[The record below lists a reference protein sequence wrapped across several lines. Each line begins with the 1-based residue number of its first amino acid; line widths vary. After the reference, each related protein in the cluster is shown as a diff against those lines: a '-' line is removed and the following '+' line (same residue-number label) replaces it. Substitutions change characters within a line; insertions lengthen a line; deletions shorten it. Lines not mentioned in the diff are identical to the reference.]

1 MPIVR
6 VALPVAAETPFDYWA
21 PEGLSVRR
29 GTVVR
34 VALGPR
40 KLEGVVID
48 AAVSSQVPTE
58 MLSTVL
64 DIPTLPPIPEDV
76 LALCEFVA
84 TYYQQPLGMALAL
97 AVPPL
102 GALRKRPQTNREGT
116 ADQDAN
122 EDAPVM
128 LNQEQRTAAD
138 AILAARGRYAPFLL
152 YGITGSGKTDV
163 YLTAAA
169 EVISDGGQVL
179 LLVPEINLTP
189 QLEQRVR
196 YALPRAK
203 IATLHS
209 ALTKSERLAHW
220 LEAASGA
227 AQLVLGTRLA
237 IFAPLPGLALMIVDE
252 ENDSSYKQ
260 QDVVR
265 YHARD
270 VAVWRARRRDVPV
283 VLGSATPS
291 LESWRQAQ
299 EGRYRQLDLQRRADP
314 RATLPRVRCVDN
326 RPARTLQGIGEPLRT
341 AIAARLARGEQSLLF
356 INRRGF
362 APSLLCSACRWE
374 AGCPRCSARLV
385 VHREPRR
392 LNCHHCGYTEPVP
405 SSCPSCGNVDL
416 LPLGSGTQRLE
427 RILGQA
433 FPLARIARIDR
444 DSTRTRDS
452 FAAIRT
458 RVAANELD
466 ILVGTQML
474 AKGHDFPR
482 LTLVGV
488 LGADNALYSGDFRA
502 TERLAALLL
511 QVAGRAGRAG
521 LPGEV
526 IVQTEFP
533 DHAVYAALIEHD
545 YRKLAASLLSERQ
558 RAQLPPYT
566 HVALLAAEAR
576 QRRDA
581 NDFLDAAHT
590 AAVALA
596 RDAHRNVEVF
606 SPVPALLAR
615 RAGYERAQLI
625 VQSRERNALQRFLPA
640 WRAVI
645 LATAGRRTRWALDVD
660 PAGFG

>member
-1 MPIVR
+1 MPILR

-21 PEGLSVRR
+21 PEGLELRR

-48 AAVSSQVPTE
+48 ADVSSQVATE
-58 MLSTVL
+58 MLSPVL
-64 DIPTLPPIPEDV
+64 DIPSLPPIPDDV

-102 GALRKRPQTNREGT
+102 SALRKRPRANGEGA

-122 EDAPVM
+122 ENAPVK
-128 LNQEQRTAAD
+128 LNQEQRSAAD

-163 YLTAAA
+163 YLTAAG
-169 EVISDGGQVL
+169 EVIADGGQVL

-189 QLEQRVR
+189 QLRERVR
-196 YALPRAK
+196 CALPRAK

-220 LEAASGA
+220 LQAASGA

-283 VLGSATPS
+283 LLGSATPS

-299 EGRYRQLDLQRRADP
+299 EGRYRQLDLSRRADP

-326 RPARTLQGIGEPLRT
+326 RPARALQGIGEPLRA
-341 AIAARLARGEQSLLF
+341 AIVARLGRGEQSLLF

-405 SSCPSCGNVDL
+405 ASCPSCGNVDL
-416 LPLGSGTQRLE
+416 LPLGFGTQRLE
-427 RILGQA
+427 RVLGEA

-444 DSTRTRDS
+444 DSTRTRDA

-545 YRKLAASLLSERQ
+545 YRKFAASLLSERQ

-576 QRRDA
+576 QRRDVNA
-581 NDFLDAAHT
+581 FLDAAHS
-590 AAVALA
+590 AAIALA
-596 RDAHRNVEVF
+596 REAQGNVEVF

-615 RAGYERAQLI
+615 RAGYERGQLI
-625 VQSRERNALQRFLPA
+625 VQSSERNALQRFLPA
-640 WRAVI
+640 WRADI
-645 LATAGRRTRWALDVD
+645 LAIAGRRARWALDVD

>member
-1 MPIVR
+1 MPILR

-21 PEGLSVRR
+21 PEGLELRR

-48 AAVSSQVPTE
+48 ADVSSQVATE
-58 MLSTVL
+58 MLSPVL
-64 DIPTLPPIPEDV
+64 DIPSLPPIPDDV

-102 GALRKRPQTNREGT
+102 SALRKRPRANGEGA

-122 EDAPVM
+122 EDAPVK
-128 LNQEQRTAAD
+128 LNQEQRSAAD

-163 YLTAAA
+163 YLTAAG
-169 EVISDGGQVL
+169 EVIADGGQVL

-189 QLEQRVR
+189 QLRERVR
-196 YALPRAK
+196 CALPRAK

-220 LEAASGA
+220 LQAASGA

-283 VLGSATPS
+283 LLGSATPS

-299 EGRYRQLDLQRRADP
+299 EGRYRQLDLSRRADP

-326 RPARTLQGIGEPLRT
+326 RPARALQGIGEPLRA
-341 AIAARLARGEQSLLF
+341 AIAARLGRGEQSLLF

-405 SSCPSCGNVDL
+405 ASCPSCGNVDL
-416 LPLGSGTQRLE
+416 LPLGFGTQRLE
-427 RILGQA
+427 RVLGEA

-444 DSTRTRDS
+444 DSTRTRDA

-545 YRKLAASLLSERQ
+545 YRKFAASL
-558 RAQLPPYT
+558 
-566 HVALLAAEAR
+566 
-576 QRRDA
+576 
-581 NDFLDAAHT
+581 
-590 AAVALA
+590 
-596 RDAHRNVEVF
+596 
-606 SPVPALLAR
+606 
-615 RAGYERAQLI
+615 
-625 VQSRERNALQRFLPA
+625 
-640 WRAVI
+640 
-645 LATAGRRTRWALDVD
+645 
-660 PAGFG
+660 